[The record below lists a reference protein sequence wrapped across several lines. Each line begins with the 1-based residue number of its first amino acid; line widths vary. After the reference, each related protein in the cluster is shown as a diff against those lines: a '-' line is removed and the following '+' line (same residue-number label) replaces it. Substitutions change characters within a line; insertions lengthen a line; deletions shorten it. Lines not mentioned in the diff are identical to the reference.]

1 MTSQAYPINSYRDRE
16 PSHKTARL
24 EGEDP
29 LGQSRV
35 EFIGFYFILDA
46 LSVGFVMHP

>member
-1 MTSQAYPINSYRDRE
+1 VILPAYPINSYRDRG

-35 EFIGFYFILDA
+35 EFVRRCLILDG
-46 LSVGFVMHP
+46 LRVGFDL